1 MTHGFQFVIDKKLR
15 KEGNENNEMPVRKR
29 RNEEGTIRKRK
40 RKGKEWKEEERD
52 GRKESCNE
60 INWKSMQSWNTSEVT
75 NQSVGQ
81 VA

>member
-40 RKGKEWKEEERD
+40 RKGKEWNGKKKKGMEE
-52 GRKESCNE
+52 KNHVM
-60 INWKSMQSWNTSEVT
+60 K
-75 NQSVGQ
+75 
-81 VA
+81 